1 MISCRGGIPF
11 GNSAFNSA
19 SRSAVGRVRRRPS
32 VDAVRRVR
40 ALLELRPEA
49 LAVLVRAARVVEV
62 VVVRPRDW
70 RRPEFVVLEVPTTPC
85 ACRRWAP
92 SAAARENVR
101 PHSGHVNSCCVV
113 GSVRARAIA
122 NTSMF
127 GSGADSVCE
136 AAEPN
141 AGEASIRC
149 RHQAMCIAL
158 RQRKSA
164 RGRSNN
170 RSSEK
175 SCLGPSD
182 AFDGRRASRPARPHL
197 ASGDRSGRAIA
208 CASRFGA
215 RASGVWQFRRRRRCR
230 RSWCRSRRR
239 RCRESRPWRRR
250 LRTGLRMLAP
260 RSQSMFSGWCRSRL

>member
-70 RRPEFVVLEVPTTPC
+70 RRPEFVLLEVPTTPC

-122 NTSMF
+122 TTSMF
-127 GSGADSVCE
+127 GSGADSLCE
-136 AAEPN
+136 APSRTPERRQYA
-141 AGEASIRC
+141 AATRQC
-149 RHQAMCIAL
+149 AL
-158 RQRKSA
+158 LCDGGNLHAAA
-164 RGRSNN
+164 RTTGR
-170 RSSEK
+170 
-175 SCLGPSD
+175 P
-182 AFDGRRASRPARPHL
+182 RR
-197 ASGDRSGRAIA
+197 
-208 CASRFGA
+208 
-215 RASGVWQFRRRRRCR
+215 VV
-230 RSWCRSRRR
+230 
-239 RCRESRPWRRR
+239 
-250 LRTGLRMLAP
+250 
-260 RSQSMFSGWCRSRL
+260 